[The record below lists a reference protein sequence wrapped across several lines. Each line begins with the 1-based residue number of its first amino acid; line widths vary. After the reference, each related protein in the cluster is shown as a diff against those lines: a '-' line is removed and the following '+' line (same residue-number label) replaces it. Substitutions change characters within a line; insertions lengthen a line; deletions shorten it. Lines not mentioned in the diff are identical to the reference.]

1 LRLLYLIFVR
11 LCGWLVLLGRSSA
24 SKDVELL
31 VLRHE
36 VAVLRRTHPRPRLD
50 WADRAVLAVLIRL
63 LPPRLRMHRLVI
75 PGTVLRWHRRLVAR
89 KWTYP
94 YRAGRPP
101 VGGEI
106 AALIERL
113 ATENHGWGYQRIQ
126 GELLKLGHRVSAST
140 IRRVLRALKIPPA
153 PQRRTDTTWRQFL
166 RTQAATMLD
175 TDFFHVDCAVTL
187 QRLYCLFVMEVGS
200 RYVHILGIT
209 ANPDGP
215 WTVQQI
221 RNLLMDLGDRAA
233 GFRFLVRDRAGQFT
247 GTFDAVLA
255 GAGIE
260 MVKIPPRSPR
270 AKPRVAYCTSW
281 ERFVARWCSCRS
293 DGVVSAS
300 LVAGWRVGSGRVV
313 EDSAFV
319 VIPLPA
325 DNSGVVPDLDGAWG
339 HAEQFGYLAERDQP
353 GVEQPLAAA
362 A

>member
-1 LRLLYLIFVR
+1 MRLLYLIFVR
-11 LCGWLVLLGRSSA
+11 LCGWLVLLARSSA
-24 SKDVELL
+24 AKDAELL

-36 VAVLRRTHPRPRLD
+36 AAVLRRTHPRPRLD
-50 WADRAVLAVLIRL
+50 WADRAVFAALSRL
-63 LPPRLRMHRLVI
+63 LPGALRIHRLVT

-94 YRAGRPP
+94 HRTGRPP
-101 VGGEI
+101 VSTEI

-126 GELLKLGHRVSAST
+126 GELLKLGHRVGAST

-153 PQRRTDTTWRQFL
+153 PERGSDTTWRKFL
-166 RTQAATMLD
+166 HTQASTMLA

-209 ANPDGP
+209 ANPDGA

-247 GTFDAVLA
+247 SAFDAVLA

-260 MVKIPPRSPR
+260 VVKIPPRSPK
-270 AKPRVAYCTSW
+270 ANAYA
-281 ERFVARWCSCRS
+281 ERFVLTARKEVTDRMLIFGERHLRTILAQYEAHYNGRRPHRS
-293 DGVVSAS
+293 RQLQPPRPDHP
-300 LVAGWRVGSGRVV
+300 VA
-313 EDSAFV
+313 
-319 VIPLPA
+319 
-325 DNSGVVPDLDGAWG
+325 DLSRKRIQRRPVLGG
-339 HAEQFGYLAERDQP
+339 LINEYER
-353 GVEQPLAAA
+353 AA
-362 A
+362 